1 MNSDRA
7 TGRAVTRRS
16 FCGGAAAIC
25 AAGLLPGEEA
35 PAAQAPPHPA
45 APPEDYRITRGRI
58 KQSVMTWIFKVQ
70 PEAMMQVCHR
80 MGMHGIEGIGNNKDL
95 AEKARKLGLAVSNA
109 GSAGF
114 KNAPLN
120 RDQHEGYYA
129 AVRQAIDK
137 NAAAGIPGMI
147 VFTGYREKGITDQQA
162 RQNCIE
168 AWKKLAP
175 CAEEK
180 KVTMCLEILNSRDN
194 SGWMTG
200 HPGYFGDD
208 VDLCADMIRAV
219 GSPRLKLLFD
229 IYHVQIMNGDLVR
242 RIRQYRD
249 IIGHV
254 HTAGVPGRHEL
265 DETQE
270 INYPAVMRAL
280 VEIGYQGYVAHE
292 FVPTWPDKLA
302 ALRHAVRLCD
312 V

>member
-1 MNSDRA
+1 MTIDCTTRQ
-7 TGRAVTRRS
+7 TITRRCYLRGS
-16 FCGGAAAIC
+16 AAVCAAA
-25 AAGLLPGEEA
+25 LLPGGRA
-35 PAAQAPPHPA
+35 DAGQPPPRPE
-45 APPEDYRITRGRI
+45 APPEDYRIKNGRI
-58 KQSVMTWIFKVQ
+58 KQSVMTWMFKIP
-70 PEAMMQVCHR
+70 PEAMIEVCHR
-80 MGMHGIEGIGNNKDL
+80 MGMHAIDGIGNGKDVV
-95 AEKARKLGLAVSNA
+95 EKARKRGLAVNS

-120 RDQHEGYYA
+120 REQHEGYLA
-129 AVRQAIDK
+129 AVRQAIDA
-137 NAAAGIPGMI
+137 NAAVGISRMI

-162 RQNCIE
+162 KRNCIE

-175 CAEEK
+175 YAEEK

-208 VDLCADMIRAV
+208 VDLCADLIREV

-229 IYHVQIMNGDLVR
+229 IYHVQIMNGDLIH

-265 DETQE
+265 DESQE

-280 VEIGYQGYVAHE
+280 IEVGYQGYVAHE
-292 FVPTWPDKLA
+292 FIPTWPDKLA
-302 ALRHAVRLCD
+302 ALRHAVKLCD

>member
-1 MNSDRA
+1 MILNRNI
-7 TGRAVTRRS
+7 GRTVTRRC

-25 AAGLLPGEEA
+25 AAGLLPGEGSHA
-35 PAAQAPPHPA
+35 GQPPPRPE
-45 APPEDYRITRGRI
+45 APPEDYRIQNGRI
-58 KQSVMTWIFKVQ
+58 KQSVMTWIFKTP
-70 PEAMMQVCHR
+70 PEAMMQACHR
-80 MGMHGIEGIGNNKDL
+80 MGMHAIDGIGNGKDVV
-95 AEKARKLGLAVSNA
+95 EKARKLGLTVNA

-120 RDQHEGYYA
+120 RDDHEGYLA

-137 NAAAGIPGMI
+137 NAAVGISSMI

-162 RQNCIE
+162 KRNCTE
-168 AWKKLAP
+168 AWKQIAP
-175 CAEEK
+175 YAEEK
-180 KVTMCLEILNSRDN
+180 KVTLCLEILNSRDD

-229 IYHVQIMNGDLVR
+229 IYHVQIMNGDLIR
-242 RIRQYRD
+242 RIRQHRD

-280 VEIGYQGYVAHE
+280 VDIGYQGYVAHE

>member
-1 MNSDRA
+1 MNFDPA
-7 TGRAVTRRS
+7 TCRAVRRRS
-16 FCGGAAAIC
+16 FCGGAAAIL
-25 AAGLLPGEEA
+25 ASGLLSG
-35 PAAQAPPHPA
+35 AASAADQESFQPA
-45 APPEDYRITRGRI
+45 APPEDYRIKNGRV
-58 KQSVMTWIFKVQ
+58 KQSVMTWIFKMQ

-80 MGMHGIEGIGNNKDL
+80 LGMHAIEGIGNNKDL
-95 AEKARKLGLAVSNA
+95 VEKARNLGLVVSNA

-120 RDQHEGYYA
+120 REQHEGYFA
-129 AVRQAIDK
+129 AVRQAIDR

-162 RQNCIE
+162 KQNCIE

-219 GSPRLKLLFD
+219 GSPCLKMLFD
-229 IYHVQIMNGDLVR
+229 IYHIQIMNGDLIR

-265 DETQE
+265 DSSQE

-280 VEIGYQGYVAHE
+280 VAIGYEGYVAHE

-302 ALRHAVRLCD
+302 ALRHAVCLCD

>member
-1 MNSDRA
+1 
-7 TGRAVTRRS
+7 V
-16 FCGGAAAIC
+16 FAAA
-25 AAGLLPGEEA
+25 LLSDNG
-35 PAAQAPPHPA
+35 PALGQTPPHPA
-45 APPEDYRITRGRI
+45 APPEDYRIVNGRI
-58 KQSVMTWIFKVQ
+58 KQSVMTWIFKMQ
-70 PEAMMQVCHR
+70 PEEMMRVCHR
-80 MGMHGIEGIGNNKDL
+80 MGMHGIEGIGNATDL
-95 AEKARKLGLAVSNA
+95 VDKARKYGLVVANA

-120 RDQHEGYYA
+120 RDQHEGYFA
-129 AVRQAIDK
+129 AVRQAIDR
-137 NAAAGIPGMI
+137 NSAAGIPGMI
-147 VFTGYREKGITDQQA
+147 VFTGYREKGITDRQA
-162 RQNCIE
+162 KQSCIE

-175 CAEEK
+175 YAEEK

-219 GSPRLKLLFD
+219 GSPRLKMLFD
-229 IYHVQIMNGDLVR
+229 IYHIQIMNGDLIR

-265 DETQE
+265 DASQE

-302 ALRHAVRLCD
+302 ALRYAVQLCD